1 MKEYIEY
8 IFLALIQGI
17 TEFLPVSSS
26 GHIEFLKHIIN
37 NPTIQKEGAFITVI
51 LHLATAL
58 SIIVIFREKLKNL
71 LFRHNSESKNYILKV
86 LVSMIPVAILVL
98 FNIDQNIEDKYNEG
112 WGLIF
117 IGLMFLITAMIL
129 FFTEKIS
136 IKTKN
141 ITYIAALIIGMAQAI
156 AILPGISR
164 SGLTICC
171 ALLLGATKK
180 EASTFSVN
188 SDGDIRTRA
197 AGCRYE
203 KVDGNLLTNVGGKIK
218 TQVDGGN
225 VSCINGGAFDAMI
238 SSPDSNA
245 YKLNVSGTIDQQ
257 ASGDVKIN
265 ASGNVDIDGTEIYLN

>member
-37 NPTIQKEGAFITVI
+37 NSTIQKEGAFITVI

-98 FNIDQNIEDKYNEG
+98 FNVDQNIEDKYNEG

-117 IGLMFLITAMIL
+117 IGLMFLITAIIL

-141 ITYIAALIIGMAQAI
+141 ITYIAALIIGIAQAI

-180 EASTFSVN
+180 EASTFSFLICLPIILGKSFKDLV
-188 SDGDIRTRA
+188 SFDILQSAEFNFPILIAFIFTFFI
-197 AGCRYE
+197 GLVCC
-203 KVDGNLLTNVGGKIK
+203 KWMIKIVDQSKLKYFGIYCFFI
-218 TQVDGGN
+218 
-225 VSCINGGAFDAMI
+225 SMSAFLFNI
-238 SSPDSNA
+238 LS
-245 YKLNVSGTIDQQ
+245 
-257 ASGDVKIN
+257 
-265 ASGNVDIDGTEIYLN
+265 

>member
-1 MKEYIEY
+1 MREYIEY
-8 IFLALIQGI
+8 IFLAIIQGV

-26 GHIEFLKHIIN
+26 GHIEFLKHVIN

-58 SIIVIFREKLKNL
+58 SIIVVFRKKLKKL
-71 LFRHNSESKNYILKV
+71 LFKYNTESKNYILKV

-98 FNIDQNIEDKYNEG
+98 FNIDQIIENKYNEG

-117 IGLMFLITAMIL
+117 IALMFLITGMIL
-129 FFTEKIS
+129 FITEKIS

-141 ITYIAALIIGMAQAI
+141 ITFIAALIIGIAQAI

-180 EASTFSVN
+180 EASTFSFLICLPIILGKSFKDLFSLQLAEFNIFPILIAFIVTFFI
-188 SDGDIRTRA
+188 GLVCCKWMIQI
-197 AGCRYE
+197 
-203 KVDGNLLTNVGGKIK
+203 VDQSKLKYFAIYCFFISISACLFHVLL
-218 TQVDGGN
+218 
-225 VSCINGGAFDAMI
+225 
-238 SSPDSNA
+238 
-245 YKLNVSGTIDQQ
+245 
-257 ASGDVKIN
+257 
-265 ASGNVDIDGTEIYLN
+265 